1 MFQHYLDT
9 MNFIPPL
16 DDTQT
21 YEEVFK
27 QGINDKNKIKEA
39 LDKIIDE
46 VDENKDGKIQF
57 NEFVHIMT
65 KMLK

>member
-27 QGINDKNKIKEA
+27 QGETTGIFQFESNGMKKYLMDYFENND
-39 LDKIIDE
+39 LDEK
-46 VDENKDGKIQF
+46 
-57 NEFVHIMT
+57 
-65 KMLK
+65 